1 MGTCMGL
8 EAHSKIQMV
17 QCIMVILNQVSSME
31 WGLWYIQ
38 TEEAIMGVGLTA
50 SRTVM
55 VYRHSNAENLF
66 KGSGSR
72 ERESHGL
79 KD

>member
-1 MGTCMGL
+1 MAQFITG
-8 EAHSKIQMV
+8 
-17 QCIMVILNQVSSME
+17 ILKRVSSME
-31 WGLWYIQ
+31 WGLWFIQ
-38 TEEAIMGVGLTA
+38 MEEATLGVGLTA

-55 VYRHSNAENLF
+55 VYRHSNAVNLF

>member
-1 MGTCMGL
+1 MGICMGL
-8 EAHSKIQMV
+8 EAHSKIQMA
-17 QCIMVILNQVSSME
+17 QFITGILKLVSSME
-31 WGLWYIQ
+31 WELWYIQ
-38 TEEAIMGVGLTA
+38 MEEATLGVGLSG

-66 KGSGSR
+66 KGSGSK
-72 ERESHGL
+72 ERGSHGL